1 MSMERTA
8 HNGDLRESDAG
19 KKVVIVGWVAR
30 RRNLGSLV
38 FMDLRDRSGI
48 VQVVF
53 DETLADAVK
62 DVRNEYILH
71 VWGTVQKRQDANP
84 KMATGAIEVHAEKV
98 EIINRAETTPF
109 VISDDTDA
117 NEDIRLKYRYLDL
130 RRPILQKNLM
140 LRHQI
145 CMSVRHTLDEEGF
158 VEVETPILARSTP
171 EGARDYLVPSRI
183 YNGRFWALPQSPQI
197 YKQLLM
203 IAGME
208 RYFQIARCFRDEDL
222 RADRQPEFTQ
232 IDIEMSF
239 VDEDDVFGVVE
250 HLMHNIFHDV
260 KGVELEDHFIR
271 IPWRECMKRFGSDK
285 PDLRFGNEIQDLTDL
300 FSDSSFTVFKNTAND
315 PRGMIGA
322 LKFEH
327 AADKYSRKGLDE
339 LQEFVKH
346 GFEAHALAYLKVG
359 SDGTL
364 SGSIAKP
371 LGDEEKA
378 AVSRRLDLHA
388 DDLVLVI
395 ADKERVTETALGAL
409 RVRLGHEL
417 NLIPKDAGYKFLW
430 VTEFPMFEWSEE
442 DQRWVA
448 AHHPFTAPK
457 AEDVDKLFSDPE
469 HVSSR
474 AYDLV
479 LNGYELLS
487 GSIRIHDQDL
497 QEKVFE
503 AIGLTMEQAKEKFGF
518 FLEAFK
524 YGAPPHGG
532 VGIGLERLTMV
543 LAGTD
548 NIRDVVAF
556 PTTNSSLSLM
566 DEAPNTV
573 DPKQL
578 QILGIEISKKD
589 KQ

>member
-1 MSMERTA
+1 MTMERTC
-8 HNGDLRESDAG
+8 GCGTLRERDEG
-19 KKVVIVGWVAR
+19 KKAVLAGWVSR

-38 FMDLRDRSGI
+38 FMDLRDRSGL

-53 DETLADAVK
+53 DETMADRVK
-62 DVRNEYILH
+62 DVRSEYILH
-71 VWGTVQKRQDANP
+71 VWGTVQKRRDPNP
-84 KMATGAIEVHAEKV
+84 KMATGAVEVRAERV

-109 VISDDTDA
+109 VIADDTDA
-117 NEDIRLKYRYLDL
+117 NEDTRLKYRYLDL
-130 RRPILQKNLM
+130 RRPVLQKNLI
-140 LRHQI
+140 LRHKI
-145 CMSVRHTLDEEGF
+145 CMVTRQTLDEEGF

-239 VDEDDVFGVVE
+239 VDEDDVFAVVE
-250 HLMHNIFHDV
+250 HLMHNILKEI
-260 KGVELEDHFIR
+260 KGVNLEEHFIR
-271 IPWRECMKRFGSDK
+271 IPWQECMKRFGTDK
-285 PDLRFGNEIQDLTDL
+285 PDLRFGNEIQDLTPI
-300 FSDSSFTVFKNTAND
+300 FQDSAFAVFRNTAAD

-322 LKFEH
+322 LKFEN
-327 AADKYSRKGLDE
+327 AASAYSRKKLDA
-339 LQEFVKH
+339 LQEFVKS
-346 GFEAHALAYLKVG
+346 GFKAHALAYLKVAADG
-359 SDGTL
+359 SL
-364 SGSIAKP
+364 SGSIFKNLSEAEQEALRKQLQLQP
-371 LGDEEKA
+371 E
-378 AVSRRLDLHA
+378 
-388 DDLVLVI
+388 DLVLIV
-395 ADKERVTETALGAL
+395 ADKERVTESSLGAL
-409 RVRLGHEL
+409 RVRLAHEL
-417 NLIPKDAGYKFLW
+417 NRIPEKPVYKFLW

-442 DQRWVA
+442 EQRWVA

-457 AEDVDKLFSDPE
+457 AEDVDKLLTDPE
-469 HVSSR
+469 HVSSS

-487 GSIRIHDQDL
+487 GSIRIHDQEL

-503 AIGLTMEQAKEKFGF
+503 AIGLTMEQAQEKFGF

-532 VGIGLERLTMV
+532 AAIGLERLTMV

-566 DEAPNTV
+566 DEAPNEV

-578 QILGIEISKKD
+578 EVLGIEVSKKD
-589 KQ
+589 